1 MIMKSS
7 TKENHT
13 ARRGK
18 HLLHKKAPVN
28 LYGLL
33 SLQVTVIDNEID
45 PYGGPPI
52 KY

>member
-7 TKENHT
+7 KKISPQEEENIYYV
-13 ARRGK
+13 
-18 HLLHKKAPVN
+18 KKVPEN
-28 LYGLL
+28 LYNLS

-52 KY
+52 KH